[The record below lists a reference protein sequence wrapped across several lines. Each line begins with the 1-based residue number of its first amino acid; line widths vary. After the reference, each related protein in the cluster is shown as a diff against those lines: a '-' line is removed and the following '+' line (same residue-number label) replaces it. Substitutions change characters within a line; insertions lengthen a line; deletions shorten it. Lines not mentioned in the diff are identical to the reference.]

1 MIGSG
6 NIKIQMIRS
15 FIMLLLLTAIANAH
29 WKPEYAQNDKATKDW
44 FESRTLTPA
53 AEAEFHFHSCCN
65 NADRVQTQFKVN
77 KVNGADEWYYL
88 DDDKHFVRVPDYIIH
103 WDEHAPDGS
112 PVLFA
117 VGGRPVCFFP
127 PDGGI

>member
-1 MIGSG
+1 M
-6 NIKIQMIRS
+6 R
-15 FIMLLLLTAIANAH
+15 LLESVVCAILLTFILGLPSYAH
-29 WKPEYAQNDKATKDW
+29 WRPEYARNDKATRDW
-44 FESRTLTPA
+44 FESRTLTPE

-65 NADRVQTQFKVN
+65 NADRVQTKFKVN
-77 KVNGADEWYYL
+77 KVNGSDEWYYL
-88 DDDKHFVRVPDYIIH
+88 DPDENKFVIVPDYIIH
-103 WDEHAPDGS
+103 WNEHSPDGS